1 MFRKRALTALI
12 AVGIPAAAMAAP
24 SANGNEGVR
33 AISTMAMCDSPA
45 LNAPGFPGW
54 PHMIPCF
61 GNR

>member
-1 MFRKRALTALI
+1 MFRTHALTAVI
-12 AVGIPAAAMAAP
+12 AVAIPAAAMAAP
-24 SANGNEGVR
+24 STNGNEGVR

-54 PHMIPCF
+54 AHIIPCF